1 LSTYSASDRCTDTIL
16 DFVAGGVA
24 GNPNGESGGNY
35 NAVSGDPRATDDL
48 SLKTL
53 AEIYTLMD
61 GLEARGAPSTAT
73 GRYQFIRATLQH
85 CQVVEQLPDTALF
98 TEALQDKFAVL
109 LLVGRGYRDWYTEAT
124 NPDGSRKVTDQDF
137 EHNLSCEWA
146 SLPDPQNG
154 GRSHYDRDAAG
165 NHAQTTLDAVDAM
178 LDRAQ
183 QAKGAA

>member
-1 LSTYSASDRCTDTIL
+1 MSTYAVTDRCTDIVL
-16 DFVAGGVA
+16 DFIAGGVA

-35 NAVSGDPRATDDL
+35 NAVSGDPHATDDL
-48 SLKTL
+48 SLKSL
-53 AEIYTLMD
+53 ADIYALMD
-61 GLEARGAPSTAT
+61 ELEAHGAPSTAT

-85 CQVVEQLPDTALF
+85 CQVVEQLPNTALF

-109 LLVGRGYRDWYTEAT
+109 LLVGRGYRDWWTGAI
-124 NPDGSRKVTDQDF
+124 TDQDF

-154 GRSHYDRDAAG
+154 GRSHYDRDAVG

-183 QAKGAA
+183 HAKIA